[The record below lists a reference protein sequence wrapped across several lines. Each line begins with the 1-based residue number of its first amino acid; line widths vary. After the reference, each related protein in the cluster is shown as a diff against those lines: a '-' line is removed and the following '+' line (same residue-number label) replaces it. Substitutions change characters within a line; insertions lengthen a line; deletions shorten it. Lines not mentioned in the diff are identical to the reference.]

1 VDLRCDGKLHGRV
14 EDTVFEVTCKSRFC
28 GWKPGVVVLHRF
40 SVVSGELINTRL
52 FKNPDGRSNAPH
64 HDPAAVRS
72 A

>member
-1 VDLRCDGKLHGRV
+1 VDLRCGGKLHGKV
-14 EDTVFEVTCKSRFC
+14 EDGVFEVTCKSRFC
-28 GWKPGVVVLHRF
+28 GWEPGVVVLHRI
-40 SVVSGELINTRL
+40 SLASGELMDTQR